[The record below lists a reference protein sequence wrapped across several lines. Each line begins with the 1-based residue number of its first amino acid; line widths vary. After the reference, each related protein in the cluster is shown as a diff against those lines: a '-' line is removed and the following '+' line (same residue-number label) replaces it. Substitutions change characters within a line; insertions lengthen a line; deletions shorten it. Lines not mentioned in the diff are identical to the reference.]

1 MPPIPMVI
9 YWTTQWRSDQKEPG
23 LRTKLAECGI
33 RQFVLETPGLA
44 KTTVQRLPASDV
56 PSNAELWDRAAKRPG
71 NPRKLVL
78 IVVRELGPILS
89 IGLPFLVRG
98 GTEVVLDVRLLD
110 RRISGPFGQ
119 FQTHWENGGLF
130 VVKGV
135 RTLSGDMKAA
145 LNAAL
150 LQAVDG
156 KHDNED
162 SRPPC
167 ISKKKCREAE

>member
-23 LRTKLAECGI
+23 LRAELAECGI

-44 KTTVQRLPASDV
+44 KTTVQRLPASDI
-56 PSNAELWDRAAKRPG
+56 PSNTELWDRAAKRPEK
-71 NPRKLVL
+71 PRKLVL
-78 IVVRELGPILS
+78 IVVRELGPTLS
-89 IGLPFLVRG
+89 IGLPFFVRG

-110 RRISGPFGQ
+110 RKKSESSGQ
-119 FQTHWENGGLF
+119 FQTRWENGGLF

-145 LNAAL
+145 LDAAL
-150 LQAVDG
+150 LQDVDG

-167 ISKKKCREAE
+167 VSREKCRESE